1 MRKKLLSVLIM
12 LMAMCIFFAIV
23 SCDNSNDDK
32 TNSDLESG
40 DIQIP
45 PSGDNT
51 DKDGEEGDGQNH
63 EHTHSFDTTWTK
75 DATYHWLAS
84 TCEHDI
90 IKDKAEHIWD
100 SGEITVFAT
109 CSKTGIK
116 KYTCSVCNATK
127 EEILPIVDEHVFS
140 AEYSYDDTYHWHD
153 STCQH
158 TVNKDKNNHG
168 FNIDGVCSECEYFK
182 YEGMKFQLNADNKS
196 YMLKSVG
203 SVKDSEIQIPSTYK
217 GLPVTGIGYRAFVN
231 CQTLTSV
238 TIPSSIKNIGEAA
251 FFACTNLTRVEI
263 SDGVEIVDHDAFWM
277 CEKLTAI
284 RIPYTVKSI
293 NASAFNYCSALESV
307 TVDEANTK
315 YKSDGNCV
323 IESNSK
329 VVFGCK
335 TSVIPAYVTG
345 IGEFAFRGLLTLTDI
360 RIPDNIVIIDGW
372 AFSGCSNL
380 LSVEI
385 SSELKNI
392 GEFAFYECKNLK
404 DITIPSKVESIDT
417 NAFADCDNLTS
428 VQFENTRNWYISE
441 TDATGTIID
450 VTNPSTNAVNLVTT
464 YKDYYWKFHSAIA

>member
-1 MRKKLLSVLIM
+1 
-12 LMAMCIFFAIV
+12 
-23 SCDNSNDDK
+23 
-32 TNSDLESG
+32 
-40 DIQIP
+40 
-45 PSGDNT
+45 
-51 DKDGEEGDGQNH
+51 
-63 EHTHSFDTTWTK
+63 
-75 DATYHWLAS
+75 
-84 TCEHDI
+84 
-90 IKDKAEHIWD
+90 
-100 SGEITVFAT
+100 
-109 CSKTGIK
+109 
-116 KYTCSVCNATK
+116 
-127 EEILPIVDEHVFS
+127 
-140 AEYSYDDTYHWHD
+140 
-153 STCQH
+153 
-158 TVNKDKNNHG
+158 
-168 FNIDGVCSECEYFK
+168 
-182 YEGMKFQLNADNKS
+182 
-196 YMLKSVG
+196 MLKSVG

-251 FFACTNLTRVEI
+251 FFACTNLTSVEI